1 MMKLAFPLSLGALAL
16 LSACVSSDPV
26 TPAPAPVVV
35 APAPVVTAPPP
46 GTVVVPP
53 AATAPV
59 VVPTPTAIRPGFG
72 RIESIT
78 ALPPSAGA
86 GGTARPMQR
95 LGIKMDDGT
104 VQYVDTS
111 AQLRLGDRIELTRDG
126 HIRYPT

>member
-1 MMKLAFPLSLGALAL
+1 MMKLAFPLSLAALAL

-35 APAPVVTAPPP
+35 APAPVVVAPPP
-46 GTVVVPP
+46 VVVPP
-53 AATAPV
+53 TATAPV
-59 VVPTPTAIRPGFG
+59 IVPTPTAIRPGFG

-78 ALPPSAGA
+78 ALPPAAAA

-111 AQLRLGDRIELTRDG
+111 GQLRLGDRIELTRDG